1 MAARRKRQHKKKSS
15 GKFSPKLHGKA
26 RRRQRLAGI
35 VEQRKKARSK
45 KAERRKKALSDDA
58 EQLTQG
64 MVRDR
69 LRQRAMARKTD
80 TPMEVTCAVYES
92 DTVQAQS
99 IVATEPAI
107 VSVDSQVASL
117 PSTNEELHDVVHV
130 DAVSAQVTLPPEE
143 PEKAEELNAVVSL
156 LPWRLIPITPTYRP
170 TSRAV
175 LERRNEFHQNCE
187 EVVRQQLRELE
198 AEKRQRLKPKPDV
211 RDIFAE
217 RLDVP
222 DEEYNEW
229 LHPTCVSFSN
239 IRNRLV
245 TTQIELINVITDLC
259 ATIQSTEHDDWTRGR
274 VQARQELL
282 QGYWED
288 FMSNHLELM
297 EPDNDDPSYDR
308 ASNYALVQGQ
318 YVDATG
324 VLYDVQSRLQPEPR
338 RPDCVMVHLE
348 APASAQSHSRL
359 PQINV
364 PDFSGRREDWESFR
378 DLFNALIHQSSH
390 LSNVERLYYL
400 KTLVRGDARSALD
413 SLQLTGDNYDTAWK
427 LLESRYENRRL
438 LVHEHLL
445 ALRSLKPLREPSA
458 KAFQQLIDTLSRH
471 RDQLRTLKCPVDTWD
486 AWFISIAASCMD
498 PITRQAW
505 EADLER
511 NDAENGVDRAA
522 RKGDHLASFDDL
534 STFLNSRCRMAVACS
549 SGAATTT
556 RQSTSSS
563 DHRPARAYATRQGR
577 QDCVRCGS
585 EHYVGHCDAFAS
597 MNSAERRELVMQ
609 QRLCFNCL
617 RPGHAVRACPSRS
630 TCQTCGATHHT
641 LLHEGARKRA
651 ASSHEPGP
659 PAKTRSTSLATLE
672 NAAPGAHGTDDE
684 QSAEPP

>member
-1 MAARRKRQHKKKSS
+1 MKISEDVIKLQIFFEYRQTSVFTVNVFYKSTSNTKNANTGALQEKPASSNAGPCADVMRGADAQWPRTAARR
-15 GKFSPKLHGKA
+15 
-26 RRRQRLAGI
+26 RRCS
-35 VEQRKKARSK
+35 V
-45 KAERRKKALSDDA
+45 AL
-58 EQLTQG
+58 E
-64 MVRDR
+64 
-69 LRQRAMARKTD
+69 
-80 TPMEVTCAVYES
+80 
-92 DTVQAQS
+92 
-99 IVATEPAI
+99 
-107 VSVDSQVASL
+107 L
-117 PSTNEELHDVVHV
+117 PSRTDVSSNTCSAKTSVTVNCDQSPFLFKLRNYSLFETNSDV
-130 DAVSAQVTLPPEE
+130 
-143 PEKAEELNAVVSL
+143 
-156 LPWRLIPITPTYRP
+156 
-170 TSRAV
+170 
-175 LERRNEFHQNCE
+175 
-187 EVVRQQLRELE
+187 
-198 AEKRQRLKPKPDV
+198 
-211 RDIFAE
+211 
-217 RLDVP
+217 
-222 DEEYNEW
+222 
-229 LHPTCVSFSN
+229 
-239 IRNRLV
+239 NRLV
-245 TTQIELINVITDLC
+245 TTQIELINVITELC

-338 RPDCVMVHLE
+338 RPERVMAHLE

-364 PDFSGRREDWESFR
+364 PDFSGRCEDWESFR

-413 SLQLTGDNYDTAWK
+413 SMQLTSDNYDTAWK

-534 STFLNSRCRMAVACS
+534 STFLNSGCRMAVACS
-549 SGAATTT
+549 SGAATT
-556 RQSTSSS
+556 RQSASSS
-563 DHRPARAYATRQGR
+563 DHRPARAYATRRR
-577 QDCVRCGS
+577 QDCVRCGG
-585 EHYVGHCDAFAS
+585 EHNVGHCDAFAS

-641 LLHEGARKRA
+641 LLHEESRKRA

-659 PAKTRSTSLATLE
+659 PAKTRPTSLATLE
-672 NAAPGAHGTDDE
+672 NAAPGDRGTDDE
-684 QSAEPP
+684 QSAEPS

>member
-1 MAARRKRQHKKKSS
+1 MRQRGRYVQLLLSLGIWVATVPSAGWGKYTGRAVELPFISQFATSS
-15 GKFSPKLHGKA
+15 YFDRVEAGLSSPSSSRHSRASTLLSRLAVFLADENSHYHSIECA
-26 RRRQRLAGI
+26 VNHRVRRLAG
-35 VEQRKKARSK
+35 
-45 KAERRKKALSDDA
+45 AE
-58 EQLTQG
+58 
-64 MVRDR
+64 
-69 LRQRAMARKTD
+69 
-80 TPMEVTCAVYES
+80 
-92 DTVQAQS
+92 
-99 IVATEPAI
+99 
-107 VSVDSQVASL
+107 
-117 PSTNEELHDVVHV
+117 PS
-130 DAVSAQVTLPPEE
+130 SAQFESSCG
-143 PEKAEELNAVVSL
+143 SL
-156 LPWRLIPITPTYRP
+156 AT
-170 TSRAV
+170 
-175 LERRNEFHQNCE
+175 
-187 EVVRQQLRELE
+187 
-198 AEKRQRLKPKPDV
+198 
-211 RDIFAE
+211 
-217 RLDVP
+217 
-222 DEEYNEW
+222 
-229 LHPTCVSFSN
+229 
-239 IRNRLV
+239 NRLA

-324 VLYDVQSRLQPEPR
+324 VLYDVQSRLQSEPR
-338 RPDCVMVHLE
+338 RPERVMAHLE

-549 SGAATTT
+549 SGAVTTT

-641 LLHEGARKRA
+641 LLHEGSRKRA

-672 NAAPGAHGTDDE
+672 NAAPGARGTDDE
-684 QSAEPP
+684 QSAEPS

>member
-1 MAARRKRQHKKKSS
+1 MDSGPGHCLAFCPHGTQGPHLPKATIAIFHHSAWCPSGSRGGGLGPEPPSFFSSRFPRFCSRRGDLRCSTSDNATTFRDQRGASLSCCSECSNLNRARAQLVSRPSQKTNDPDSALELALSFDRVCRQSS
-15 GKFSPKLHGKA
+15 GASA
-26 RRRQRLAGI
+26 RWRRTEFRSVREQLWEPRDVGANRLA
-35 VEQRKKARSK
+35 
-45 KAERRKKALSDDA
+45 
-58 EQLTQG
+58 
-64 MVRDR
+64 
-69 LRQRAMARKTD
+69 
-80 TPMEVTCAVYES
+80 
-92 DTVQAQS
+92 
-99 IVATEPAI
+99 
-107 VSVDSQVASL
+107 
-117 PSTNEELHDVVHV
+117 
-130 DAVSAQVTLPPEE
+130 
-143 PEKAEELNAVVSL
+143 
-156 LPWRLIPITPTYRP
+156 
-170 TSRAV
+170 
-175 LERRNEFHQNCE
+175 
-187 EVVRQQLRELE
+187 
-198 AEKRQRLKPKPDV
+198 
-211 RDIFAE
+211 
-217 RLDVP
+217 
-222 DEEYNEW
+222 
-229 LHPTCVSFSN
+229 
-239 IRNRLV
+239 

-324 VLYDVQSRLQPEPR
+324 VLYDVQSRLQSEPR
-338 RPDCVMVHLE
+338 RPERVMAHLE

-641 LLHEGARKRA
+641 LLHEGSRKRA
-651 ASSHEPGP
+651 ASSHEPGGRLLR
-659 PAKTRSTSLATLE
+659 PARHPLRHSRTLPQGAWHRRRAVRRAVLT
-672 NAAPGAHGTDDE
+672 NCAADRAALTI
-684 QSAEPP
+684 SAPDGRPLRVRTLLDACSEVYP